1 MDQFLRLGRVL
12 FAIPM
17 IVFGLQ
23 YVSTG
28 KYAGGLPPVAP
39 WAPGG
44 AVGAYLVGV
53 ILILL
58 GTGIVVGFRA
68 RMSATILGLLFLLC
82 AIVLHAS
89 HGREIV
95 QDGTERTRFLE
106 PLALAGAAFVLAGL
120 LGGKTSVRGWET
132 VTDGLATAG
141 RYIFALPFIIFGLQH
156 FEFEKFL
163 VTLVPAWMPWHLF
176 LIRLTGAA
184 MLAAGIAMTLNLL
197 GRVAALSLAAMFL
210 IFVVTLHVPRV
221 LAAVHNHDELTSL
234 CVALAFCGASLVLAE
249 SLEGRRGRTLV

>member
-1 MDQFLRLGRVL
+1 MGQFLRLGRVL
-12 FAIPM
+12 FAVPM

-23 YVSTG
+23 YVATG

-89 HGREIV
+89 HGAQIV

-120 LGGKTSVRGWET
+120 FGGKTSARGWET

-141 RYIFALPFIIFGLQH
+141 RYIFALSFVIFGLQH
-156 FEFEKFL
+156 FQYEKFL
-163 VTLVPAWMPWHLF
+163 VALVPGWMPWHLF

-184 MLAAGIAMTLNLL
+184 MLAAGLAMTFNLL
-197 GRVAALSLAAMFL
+197 GRTAALGLAAMFGV
-210 IFVVTLHVPRV
+210 FVVTLHIPRV
-221 LAAVHNHDELTSL
+221 LAAIHNQDELTSL
-234 CVALAFCGASLVLAE
+234 FVALAFGGAALVLAE
-249 SLEGRRGRTLV
+249 SLANRKGSTPI